1 MKKHTKSEVRKW
13 KEKHEG
19 SARKSSKDTSQS
31 AKSAEP
37 DKPGKAPVCYM
48 DEIIAFIKKHLQDSG
63 IVYVLSR
70 KEAGG
75 LAAVE

>member
-31 AKSAEP
+31 AKSAKS